1 MERGAFKCSGR
12 RNCQICPLIR
22 EGDTFANANDSR
34 TFKIFSGPFHCNTE
48 SVVYMLQ
55 CDCCNKKYIGST
67 KNKFRQRFNVYKS
80 YFRTYARKHN
90 EGSLATGKPV
100 PQASFFSHFFDEQH
114 GGNFS
119 VSIRIID
126 GADNVYSLRRKELF
140 WQYKLGTFSPAG
152 LNERAADI
160 ELDMFACGSA

>member
-1 MERGAFKCSGR
+1 
-12 RNCQICPLIR
+12 
-22 EGDTFANANDSR
+22 
-34 TFKIFSGPFHCNTE
+34 
-48 SVVYMLQ
+48 MLQ
-55 CDCCNKKYIGST
+55 CDCCDKKYIGST

-90 EGSLATGKPV
+90 ESSLATGKPV

-140 WQYKLGTFSPAG
+140 WQYKLGTFSLAG

>member
-1 MERGAFKCSGR
+1 M
-12 RNCQICPLIR
+12 N
-22 EGDTFANANDSR
+22 N
-34 TFKIFSGPFHCNTE
+34 
-48 SVVYMLQ
+48 M
-55 CDCCNKKYIGST
+55 
-67 KNKFRQRFNVYKS
+67 
-80 YFRTYARKHN
+80 
-90 EGSLATGKPV
+90 
-100 PQASFFSHFFDEQH
+100 

>member
-1 MERGAFKCSGR
+1 MFSVKKPR
-12 RNCQICPLIR
+12 
-22 EGDTFANANDSR
+22 
-34 TFKIFSGPFHCNTE
+34 KIFSGPLHCNTE

-55 CDCCNKKYIGST
+55 CDCCNKKCIGST

-80 YFRTYARKHN
+80 YFRTYARRHN

-100 PQASFFSHFFDEQH
+100 PQASFFSHFFDEQR

-152 LNERAADI
+152 QDKAQI
-160 ELDMFACGSA
+160 VTGSQNTRKSSMASPLLAP

>member
-1 MERGAFKCSGR
+1 MF
-12 RNCQICPLIR
+12 
-22 EGDTFANANDSR
+22 
-34 TFKIFSGPFHCNTE
+34 
-48 SVVYMLQ
+48 
-55 CDCCNKKYIGST
+55 DCCNKKYIGST

-126 GADNVYSLRRKELF
+126 GADNVYSLQGKSCFGSTNL
-140 WQYKLGTFSPAG
+140 
-152 LNERAADI
+152 ERFHLLA
-160 ELDMFACGSA
+160 